1 MFTARDG
8 FRAAMKTRIYDYFEG
23 LINPYPS
30 EVPSTPP
37 DTLAAFCWHYAK
49 PIWPWLLALGC
60 FSVLIAIL
68 EITLFSYVGNVVQ
81 WLSEADRE
89 TFWETEKT
97 KIYRMLFVIVIL
109 FPATALAWTL
119 VLHQTVLGNFPM
131 TIRWQAHR
139 YMLNQSMQFYQ
150 DEFAGRAATKVM
162 QTALGVRDTV
172 IKILD
177 VFVYV
182 AVYFIGA
189 IALVATLE
197 PLFLLPFVVWLVCYL
212 LALRYFLPK
221 MAVISRRQ
229 ADARSLM
236 TGRVVDSYTN
246 IATVKL
252 FAHAGRELS
261 YARQS
266 MHGFLQT
273 VHPQMRLVTE
283 LEFTMTL
290 VNKGLLLGVGMVAIS
305 QWLDGAASL
314 SAVAVAAAVVTRLN
328 GMAQWIMWETASLFE
343 NIGMTID
350 GMNTIARQQSVTD
363 SEDAVEL
370 KVTDGDVRFED
381 VLFKYD
387 KHGTAIPQMNLHL
400 AAGQKVGLIGR
411 SGAGKTTLM
420 NILLRLYDVDAGTVR
435 IDGQDIRHVTQ
446 ESLRSQIAV
455 VTQDTSLL
463 HRSVLENIAYG
474 RPDSTEEQVIAAA
487 KKAKAHDFIVDL
499 KDSDGREGYAAQVG
513 ERGVKLSGGQR
524 QRIAIARVFLKDA
537 PILVL
542 DEATSALDSE
552 VEAVIQEQLFNL
564 MQGKTV
570 LAIAHRLSTIANL
583 DHLVVLDKG
592 AIIEQGTHTELIAQ
606 DGLYASLWARQSGGF
621 LPD

>member
-1 MFTARDG
+1 
-8 FRAAMKTRIYDYFEG
+8 MKTRIYDYFEG

-30 EVPSTPP
+30 EEPSTPP
-37 DTLAAFCWHYAK
+37 DTLVAFCWHYAK
-49 PIWPWLLALGC
+49 PVWPWLLALGC
-60 FSVLIAIL
+60 FSVLIAVL
-68 EITLFSYVGNVVQ
+68 EITVFSFIGNVVE
-81 WLSEADRE
+81 WLSTADRE
-89 TFWETEKT
+89 TFWETESD
-97 KIYRMLFVIVIL
+97 KIYTMLFVIAVVLPLTTVI
-109 FPATALAWTL
+109 WTL

-131 TIRWQAHR
+131 MIRWQAHR
-139 YMLNQSMQFYQ
+139 YMLKQSMQFYQ
-150 DEFAGRAATKVM
+150 DEFAGRVATKVM
-162 QTALGVRDTV
+162 QTALGVRETV

-182 AVYFIGA
+182 GVYFIGA
-189 IALVATLE
+189 IALVVSLD
-197 PLFLLPFVVWLVCYL
+197 PLFLLPFVVWLAFYL

-252 FAHAGRELS
+252 FAHAGRELD
-261 YARQS
+261 YARHS
-266 MHGFLQT
+266 MNGFLRA

-283 LEFTMTL
+283 LEVCMLFI
-290 VNKGLLLGVGMVAIS
+290 NKGLLVGVGAVAIS

-314 SAVAVAAAVVTRLN
+314 AAVAVAAAVVTRLN
-328 GMAQWIMWETASLFE
+328 GMAHWIMWETASLFE
-343 NIGMTID
+343 NIGLTID
-350 GMNTIARQQSVTD
+350 GMNTIARHHSVTD
-363 SEDAVEL
+363 AENATTLRV
-370 KVTDGDVRFED
+370 KDGNVHFED
-381 VLFKYD
+381 MTFKYD
-387 KHGTAIPQMNLHL
+387 KHGTAIAEMNLHL

-420 NILLRLYDVDAGTVR
+420 NILLRLYDVDAGRVT
-435 IDGQDIRHVTQ
+435 IDGQDIRNVTQ

-463 HRSVLENIAYG
+463 HRSVLDNIAYG
-474 RPDSTEEQVIAAA
+474 RPDASEEEVIAAA

-499 KDSDGREGYAAQVG
+499 KDSEGRTGYAAQVG

-524 QRIAIARVFLKDA
+524 QRVAIARVFLKDA

-583 DHLVVLDKG
+583 DQLVVLDKG